1 LIKKNIKPSANL
13 DNPGHVGHD
22 SWIRFYIKNRAWLFM
37 GITDPTKIKFGK
49 IPMIQIDDQ
58 AFKDLLLTINNKF

>member
-1 LIKKNIKPSANL
+1 
-13 DNPGHVGHD
+13 
-22 SWIRFYIKNRAWLFM
+22 M